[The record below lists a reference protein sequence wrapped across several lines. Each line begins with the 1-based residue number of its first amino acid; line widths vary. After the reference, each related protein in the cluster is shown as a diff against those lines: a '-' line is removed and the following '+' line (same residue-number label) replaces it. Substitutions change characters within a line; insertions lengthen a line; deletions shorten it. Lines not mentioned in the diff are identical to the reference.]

1 MSTVGGQ
8 AKTAPG
14 HSTTRSHTIDATT
27 ERRPIAAKPH
37 QPSFAEREA
46 MLLLDKISE
55 INKLEK
61 APKQPCQ
68 KLELKRFVDEMNCV
82 TEQSPKVKTTVV
94 LNKVAPAADSKE
106 TADTKQAP

>member
-1 MSTVGGQ
+1 MSSTGLAQ
-8 AKTAPG
+8 KTGPG

-27 ERRPIAAKPH
+27 ERRPLIPPAY
-37 QPSFAEREA
+37 QPSFAEKEA

-68 KLELKRFVDEMNCV
+68 KLELKRFADEMCGV
-82 TEQSPKVKTTVV
+82 MPVRG
-94 LNKVAPAADSKE
+94 
-106 TADTKQAP
+106 